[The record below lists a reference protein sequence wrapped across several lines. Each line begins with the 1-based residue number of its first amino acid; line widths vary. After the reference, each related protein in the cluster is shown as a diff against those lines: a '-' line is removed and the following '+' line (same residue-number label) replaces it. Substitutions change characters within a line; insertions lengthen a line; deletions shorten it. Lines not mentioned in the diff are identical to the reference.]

1 MTDAHERPHE
11 RPHERRFLVLLGL
24 SAGLHALALAWV
36 QGPSRQPAVLTTFT
50 ATLRF
55 SADSLASA
63 AEVARQLPPVLVS
76 RQQGAASSARPEV
89 RQSPAPRE
97 PKLLPAALAAAGPT
111 NEAAIEAAAG
121 AAPRPATPVERGD
134 AMAVARPSAPDAAR
148 LLNGYGQRL
157 SELFS
162 RQQQYPRLAAQRGW
176 EGEVRL
182 RLSVAR
188 QGQLAAVR
196 LESSSGFNVLDQH
209 ALAMIEQLQQLPAPP
224 AELDLNEVE
233 VVVPVHY
240 KLRKPA

>member
-1 MTDAHERPHE
+1 MPVAHEHPHE
-11 RPHERRFLVLLGL
+11 YRLLVLLAI
-24 SAGLHALALAWV
+24 SAGLHALVLAWV
-36 QGPSRQPAVLTTFT
+36 QGPARQPAALTALT

-63 AEVARQLPPVLVS
+63 AEVASQLPPALVS
-76 RQQGAASSARPEV
+76 RQPRVAAPARPEV
-89 RQSPAPRE
+89 RQLPAPRE
-97 PKLLPAALAAAGPT
+97 PKMLPAALATAGPT
-111 NEAAIEAAAG
+111 NEAATGTATRP
-121 AAPRPATPVERGD
+121 AAPVDSLEAV
-134 AMAVARPSAPDAAR
+134 AVARPSAADAAR

-188 QGQLAAVR
+188 QGTLAAVR
-196 LESSSGFNVLDQH
+196 LESSSGFAVLDRH

-224 AELDLNEVE
+224 AELEMNEVQ

>member
-1 MTDAHERPHE
+1 MTFVHQ
-11 RPHERRFLVLLGL
+11 RRFMVLLAL
-24 SAGLHALALAWV
+24 STGLHALVLAWV
-36 QGPSRQPAVLTTFT
+36 QQPSRQPAALTAFS

-55 SADSLASA
+55 SADSLARA
-63 AEVARQLPPVLVS
+63 ADVASQRSPARESSYQ
-76 RQQGAASSARPEV
+76 RAAAPARPEA

-97 PKLLPAALAAAGPT
+97 PKVLPAALATAGPT
-111 NEAAIEAAAG
+111 NELAVSAAPHFAASAPHLAAA
-121 AAPRPATPVERGD
+121 AAVE
-134 AMAVARPSAPDAAR
+134 ALAIARPSAPDAAR
-148 LLNGYGQRL
+148 LLEGYGQRL

-188 QGQLAAVR
+188 QGGLTAVR
-196 LESSSGFNVLDQH
+196 LERSSGFDVLDRH

-224 AELDLNEVE
+224 AELETNEVQ